1 MFIIESSK
9 KRIDGVFP
17 FLMEIEK
24 KMSFDEN
31 NSFIDCFWV
40 GAKIKNSILFREII
54 CLDNFD
60 ADRIII
66 RWMEKL

>member
-31 NSFIDCFWV
+31 NSLLIH
-40 GAKIKNSILFREII
+40 
-54 CLDNFD
+54 
-60 ADRIII
+60 
-66 RWMEKL
+66 